1 MFNIPDYRFDLTR
14 LLLPAGHDML
24 QAVDIDRIPRR
35 QPMAS
40 DTGNRLKWP
49 LIVAATLVVLRIVLE
64 HLGAPESINNLL
76 GVAWLHV
83 LVPFYL
89 AYQIQSAG
97 SDRPY
102 RALFKDLFLY
112 TLYTRLM
119 VLVTYWMAYLWQ
131 WQSPRFLL
139 ARGGNVGEG
148 IGPFQGY
155 PGDSGAQPG
164 GLDRDG
170 HGRRHGP
177 GLRPAPHQGARKQ
190 DRRR

>member
-1 MFNIPDYRFDLTR
+1 
-14 LLLPAGHDML
+14 
-24 QAVDIDRIPRR
+24 
-35 QPMAS
+35 MAL

-102 RALFKDLFLY
+102 RALFKDLFFY

-148 IGPFQGY
+148 IGPFQGILVI
-155 PGDSGAQPG
+155 PGRNLLVWIVMAMVVGMVLGSILLLIKRRGNRAAAAGAS
-164 GLDRDG
+164 
-170 HGRRHGP
+170 
-177 GLRPAPHQGARKQ
+177 
-190 DRRR
+190 

>member
-1 MFNIPDYRFDLTR
+1 
-14 LLLPAGHDML
+14 
-24 QAVDIDRIPRR
+24 
-35 QPMAS
+35 MAS

-64 HLGAPESINNLL
+64 QLGAPDSINNLL
-76 GVAWLHV
+76 GVAWLHL

-89 AYQIQSAG
+89 AYRIQSAV

-148 IGPFQGY
+148 IGPLQGY
-155 PGDSGAQPG
+155 LVIPGRNLVVWIVMATVVGMVLGSILLLIRGRGDKTAGA
-164 GLDRDG
+164 
-170 HGRRHGP
+170 
-177 GLRPAPHQGARKQ
+177 GAS
-190 DRRR
+190 